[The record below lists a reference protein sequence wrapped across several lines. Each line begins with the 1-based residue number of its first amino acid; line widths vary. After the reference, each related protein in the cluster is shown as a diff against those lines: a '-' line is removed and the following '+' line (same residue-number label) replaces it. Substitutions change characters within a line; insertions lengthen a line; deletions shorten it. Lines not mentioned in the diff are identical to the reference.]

1 MPLEGLLP
9 GTPAIADGAAAP
21 IPPPITRV
29 PGLPPSRN
37 TMSAGIGMAG
47 WLTSVPHVPA
57 YPRVATFTRVGEKTC
72 GSFQLR
78 GWARR
83 SERQTKFGTPPPPPP
98 HAPLLEP

>member
-21 IPPPITRV
+21 MPPPITRV

-47 WLTSVPHVPA
+47 LVNSIPHVPPH
-57 YPRVATFTRVGEKTC
+57 PRGGGINRGGGKKRGF
-72 GSFQLR
+72 FLLR
-78 GWARR
+78 GWAGRGGGDLKIR
-83 SERQTKFGTPPPPPP
+83 HAPPAPPPADDP
-98 HAPLLEP
+98 